1 MADAE
6 PSLQIHRFP
15 LSADVDALRF
25 LPRLSAFDR
34 FVVAALHDYDTHT
47 SSLQLHSL
55 TLPHLTEK
63 DRPNLHLR
71 SSFAY
76 SSRISAL
83 SLSQS
88 PERPI
93 LVASTVAGSLHF
105 LFLDPVDVSL
115 KSEYSVEDK
124 SLHAGPIS
132 GVDVLR
138 DGAECVTVGQD
149 GKVNLVQMAES
160 KLTYGRV
167 GDTKG
172 LSEFTAVR
180 WGSEVEFATGG
191 LGFGV
196 QWWDR
201 RDPRGI
207 VSQFKGSSWF
217 RGSKSG
223 IVHSVDIHPSRK
235 HMCVVGASSGT
246 VFAWDI
252 RRPQQP
258 ILLAGVGLDER
269 TPAPSESE
277 VWTVKYDTYMQLPN
291 AGPSRILPVMMSSE
305 DGMLAVLEHG
315 VEPLDLLAEACAIN
329 SFDID
334 PLRPSDVICGLGFE
348 TICLLTRP

>member
-6 PSLQIHRFP
+6 LSLQIHRFP
-15 LSADVDALRF
+15 LSGYVDALRF
-25 LPRLSAFDR
+25 FPPLSSFHR
-34 FVVAALHDYDTHT
+34 FVVTALYDYDTHT

-55 TLPHLTEK
+55 TLSHLTEK

-71 SSFAY
+71 SSFPY

-83 SLSQS
+83 SHSQS
-88 PERPI
+88 PEKP
-93 LVASTVAGSLHF
+93 LLAASTFAGSLHF
-105 LFLDPVDVSL
+105 LFLDPVDVSQ
-115 KSEYSVEDK
+115 KSEYSIEEK
-124 SLHAGPIS
+124 SFHAGPIS
-132 GVDVLR
+132 GIDVLR
-138 DGAECVTVGQD
+138 GGAKCVTVGQD
-149 GKVNLVQMAES
+149 GKVNLVQMGES
-160 KLTYGRV
+160 NITYSKV

-180 WGSEVEFATGG
+180 WGSEMEFATGG

-196 QWWDR
+196 QWWDQ

-207 VSQFKGSSWF
+207 VLQFKRPDWF
-217 RGSKSG
+217 RGPKSG
-223 IVHSVDIHPSRK
+223 IVHSIDIHPSRK
-235 HMCVVGASSGT
+235 HTCAVGASSGT

-252 RRPQQP
+252 RQPQQP

-269 TPAPSESE
+269 TPSPSESE

-291 AGPSRILPVMMSSE
+291 AGSARILPVMMSSE
-305 DGMLAVLEHG
+305 DGILAVLEQG
-315 VEPLDLLAEACAIN
+315 VGSLELLAEACAIN

-334 PLRPSDVICGLGFE
+334 PLRPSDVICSLDFE